1 MNFYD
6 ALERAA
12 RASGVSFNEIGTKMG
27 HASNYIHNAKSRG
40 SSPTVDNA
48 VRAAAA
54 CGYAIALVPVDKLP
68 EGAVVI
74 DAPSR
79 EVGK

>member
-1 MNFYD
+1 MNYYD

-12 RASGVSFNEIGTKMG
+12 RASGVSFNEIGLKLG

-48 VRAAAA
+48 ARAVEA
-54 CGYAIALVPVDKLP
+54 CGYVLALVPAGKVTGDTIVVDPP
-68 EGAVVI
+68 E
-74 DAPSR
+74 R
-79 EVGK
+79 EVDR

>member
-1 MNFYD
+1 MNYYE

-12 RASGVSFNEIGTKMG
+12 RASGMSLNEIGLKMG

-48 VRAAAA
+48 ARAAEA
-54 CGYAIALVPVDKLP
+54 CGYALVLVPVGEVPDNAMRVDP
-68 EGAVVI
+68 
-74 DAPSR
+74 PTR
-79 EVGK
+79 EAAR